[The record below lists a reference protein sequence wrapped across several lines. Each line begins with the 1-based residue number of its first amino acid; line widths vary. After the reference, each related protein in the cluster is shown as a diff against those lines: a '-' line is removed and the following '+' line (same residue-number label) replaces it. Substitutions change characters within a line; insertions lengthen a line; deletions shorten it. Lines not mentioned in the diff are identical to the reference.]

1 MSKQKT
7 RVQLYNNYTAENG
20 NELMLLNVFCKILL
34 DWKLKAY
41 HEVRKEHHVFQI

>member
-20 NELMLLNVFCKILL
+20 NELMLLSVFCKF

-41 HEVRKEHHVFQI
+41 HEVRKEHYVVQI